1 MHGWIC
7 SYYSIVFILVLTLAK
22 IEDMRENREKGGNT
36 MECETCANYCYD
48 EEYEEYQ
55 CDVNM
60 DEDDL
65 ARFLSSKREACPY
78 YRNGDEYQIVR
89 KQM

>member
-1 MHGWIC
+1 M
-7 SYYSIVFILVLTLAK
+7 SLPVANVKAK
-22 IEDMRENREKGGNT
+22 EENA

-48 EEYEEYQ
+48 EEYEEYH

-65 ARFLSSKREACPY
+65 ARFLSSKRTACPY
-78 YRNGDEYQIVR
+78 YRNGDEYRVVR

>member
-1 MHGWIC
+1 MP
-7 SYYSIVFILVLTLAK
+7 
-22 IEDMRENREKGGNT
+22 
-36 MECETCANYCYD
+36 ECDTCANLVYD
-48 EEYEEYQ
+48 EEYEEYV

-65 ARFLSSKREACPY
+65 ARFLSDKREHCPY
-78 YRNGDEYQIVR
+78 YYNGDEYRVVR